1 MNYTCNMY
9 IEQNLSRFV
18 TVEFENYFFLYLFIY
33 FFFFFMERNYDAIV
47 MAIWKIKRYLGL
59 DNDWKLGTIWIYLS
73 RNMFRIFLALCFAKL
88 LFHIS
93 VFPNNRWFS
102 ASTKRQSDRSAI
114 LYYYFF
120 FTILLEIPRN
130 ANYKFPFIENT
141 FYLDPYLDP
150 KRFRYVSIV
159 VNLYSRDIS
168 QRCAALSTSVLTVEN
183 VADWIHY

>member
-1 MNYTCNMY
+1 MIENSERYEY
-9 IEQNLSRFV
+9 IYREICFEYFSRSV
-18 TVEFENYFFLYLFIY
+18 
-33 FFFFFMERNYDAIV
+33 
-47 MAIWKIKRYLGL
+47 
-59 DNDWKLGTIWIYLS
+59 
-73 RNMFRIFLALCFAKL
+73 FAKL
-88 LFHIS
+88 LFPIS

-183 VADWIHY
+183 VVDWIHY